1 MLREVLENLPVKCK
15 FGKSALRPP
24 DDLITK
30 VQKAIECRNKIVHG
44 SSYELPDG
52 KKLEGW
58 LNAIRDVL
66 WLVDF
71 YNGHQWAEAHISPEV
86 VEQLRQEA

>member
-1 MLREVLENLPVKCK
+1 MLREVVEGLPVKCK
-15 FGKSALRPP
+15 FGTKALRPP
-24 DDLITK
+24 DDIINK
-30 VQKAIECRNKIVHG
+30 VRKAVECRNKIVHG
-44 SSYELPDG
+44 SSYVLPDG
-52 KKLEGW
+52 KELQGW

-86 VEQLRQEA
+86 IGELRRVV